1 MINKETIKKL
11 SPHQNSIFVYYAKKI
26 FLLVALPLITVSS
39 IFLYSINGISLRN
52 QIQEKNEFYSKKLP
66 EQLSQLIKNV
76 YSTNNMISSS
86 PEILEYLYAFGADKN
101 ARALTANR
109 ISTLLSSICLS
120 SDYIDSIYVYS
131 NNNDYIL
138 ASIGHSSVES
148 FYDDIFMS
156 YYEKS
161 IENYN
166 NVFYRTVDI
175 SGEKKEY
182 LTFAISVPL
191 YENIFGITLFNID
204 CQKLSQLFLNDYLDK
219 FYIIDNLGN
228 IVYSNDSM
236 AILRRFDEYNGKQTV
251 FCTSD
256 SILDIAFEYNAS
268 DILNNSYTRT
278 IIVYTITILL
288 VLLIALAVLSG
299 NFSSTL
305 IELISMLEENDI
317 NADISKRINLKLLAK
332 NSIEAINSNHVYE
345 KELVAQ
351 YNKLKKAQ
359 TMILQNQ
366 MNPHFLFNTLNVITL
381 ADMENNNGT
390 STKITKIVTLLSNL
404 LRASISSKTYII
416 SLEQELIF
424 VKQYVDLQNIKY
436 NDIIKFNVDVPDSM
450 LEIPVLK
457 LMLQPIVENC
467 ITHGILKSA
476 APKNEYIKINSR
488 ISNDNLI
495 IDIINS
501 GETIDKNKLFEI
513 NAKLESNEYPD
524 AFHIGLLNVN
534 SRIKLI
540 FGETYGVSVFSENRI
555 TIVRITLPDSFDT

>member
-1 MINKETIKKL
+1 MINKEAIKKL

-26 FLLVALPLITVSS
+26 FFLVALPLITVSS
-39 IFLYSINGISLRN
+39 IFLYSINGISFKN
-52 QIQEKNEFYSKKLP
+52 QIHAKNEFYSKKLP
-66 EQLSQLIKNV
+66 EQLSQLINNV

-101 ARALTANR
+101 AHALTANK

-138 ASIGHSSVES
+138 ASSGHSSVKN

-156 YYEKS
+156 YSEKNPES
-161 IENYN
+161 YN

-191 YENIFGITLFNID
+191 YENIYGITLFNID
-204 CQKLSQLFLNDYLDK
+204 CRKLSQLFLNDYLDK
-219 FYIIDNLGN
+219 IYVIDNIGN
-228 IVYSNDSM
+228 IIYSNDNT
-236 AILRRFDEYNGKQTV
+236 AILHRFEKYASKQTV
-251 FCTSD
+251 LCISD
-256 SILDIAFEYNAS
+256 SILDIAFEYNANNIS
-268 DILNNSYTRT
+268 NNSYTRT

-305 IELISMLEENDI
+305 IDLISMLEENNT
-317 NADISKRINLKLLAK
+317 NADIPKKLNLKHLVK
-332 NSIEAINSNHVYE
+332 NSIEAVNSNNIYE

-436 NDIIKFNVDVPDSM
+436 NDIIKFDIDVPDSM

-467 ITHGILKSA
+467 ITHGILKSSV
-476 APKNEYIKINSR
+476 PENEYIKINSH
-488 ISNDNLI
+488 ISNGNLI
-495 IDIINS
+495 IDVLNS
-501 GETIDKNKLFEI
+501 GETIDKNRLFEI
-513 NAKLESNEYPD
+513 NAKLENNEYPD

-540 FGETYGVSVFSENRI
+540 FGEKYGISVFSENRI
-555 TIVRITLPDSFDT
+555 TIVRITLPDSFNP